1 MVRGRRH
8 ATRLDAMRIAIALVA
23 SALVLA
29 ACGEPAVQADASK
42 GQIAADLK
50 DHTITLSAKEVG
62 AGTATVLVRNR
73 GGSAHDFIVLRTD
86 LAPDKLT
93 VDQQTQK
100 AGEEGRVDGL
110 QELGPGKSGQLKLDL
125 APGRYVL
132 ICNVPTH
139 YGLGMRTELTVR

>member
-1 MVRGRRH
+1 
-8 ATRLDAMRIAIALVA
+8 MRIAIALVA
-23 SALVLA
+23 SALVLG

-50 DHTITLSAKEVG
+50 EHTITLSASEVR
-62 AGTATVLVRNR
+62 AGSVTFLVRNR

-86 LAPDKLT
+86 LAADKLP
-93 VDQQTQK
+93 VDPQTQK
-100 AGEEGRVDGL
+100 AREDGRAGGL
-110 QELGPGKSGQLKLDL
+110 QELGPGKTGQLKLDL

>member
-1 MVRGRRH
+1 
-8 ATRLDAMRIAIALVA
+8 MRIAIALVA

-29 ACGEPAVQADASK
+29 ACGEAAVPADAGK
-42 GQIAADLK
+42 GQIAAELK

-62 AGTATVLVRNR
+62 AGTATFLVRNR

-100 AGEEGRVDGL
+100 AREDGRAGGL
-110 QELGPGKSGQLKLDL
+110 QELGPGKTGQLKLDL
-125 APGRYVL
+125 APGHYVL